1 MDRNEDHVFNGG
13 TFKTLTAVL
22 VAACLVFAS
31 TMPGTAPTT
40 LAQFSTD
47 TPTPEPTESPEHQ
60 CVASNGVWSHDSCHH
75 LQVIHLDPQI
85 VTNCGVSAD
94 HTGRVTCSVGLSGD
108 LPPIAPA
115 VNNALSIAP
124 GCLSINRS
132 PYPRLMVG
140 LGSPTISIGPAPFR
154 SGSVQV
160 SSHNSS
166 FIAPGYPVSGNRQ
179 GWYNTWIDGATISGV
194 SGITMTV
201 AGNWYGISYQ
211 YATESLGVARN
222 DWYVEGSS
230 YPSIRNL
237 AVRLLY
243 VMQDTVDVG
252 MGLSGSGG
260 AGGPEA
266 PMASGTVPSAPLKL
280 DGGLLLTV
288 TRSSNPAPG
297 GPSFAEHIVNRG
309 GPDLN
314 GMNTLPAYMLQVRSY
329 WVLYMQY
336 GFENWTISGGS
347 YHMTSRVGPITRTV
361 DEFAADPS
369 FRSWDRRQGNLL
381 GLVGQPYCN
390 ADSGYIP
397 VPVMEG
403 HTVLVH

>member
-1 MDRNEDHVFNGG
+1 MEHINSCTPNGS

-22 VAACLVFAS
+22 VAAFLVVAS
-31 TMPGTAPTT
+31 TMPWSAPAT
-40 LAQFSTD
+40 LAQFSTE
-47 TPTPEPTESPEHQ
+47 TPTPAPTESPEQQ

-75 LQVIHLDPQI
+75 LQVIDVDSQI

-94 HTGRVTCSVGLSGD
+94 HTGRVTCSVGLSGN

-115 VNNALSIAP
+115 VTNALSIAP

-166 FIAPGYPVSGNRQ
+166 LIAPGYPVSGNRQ

-194 SGITMTV
+194 HGITMTV
-201 AGNWYGISYQ
+201 AGNWYGIPYQ

-222 DWYVEGSS
+222 DWYLEGSY
-230 YPSIRNL
+230 YPSVRNL
-237 AVRLLY
+237 SIRLLY

-260 AGGPEA
+260 GGGPEV
-266 PMASGTVPSAPLKL
+266 PMAGSAVSSTPLKL
-280 DGGLLLTV
+280 GSGLLLTV
-288 TRSSNPAPG
+288 SRSSNPAPG
-297 GPSFAEHIVNRG
+297 SYSFAENIVNRG

-314 GMNTLPAYMLQVRSY
+314 GTNTLPAYMLQVRST
-329 WVLYMQY
+329 WQLYMQY
-336 GFENWTISGGS
+336 NYQTWTILTGN
-347 YHMTSRVGPITRTV
+347 YQAIGPEISIIAPV
-361 DEFAADPS
+361 PNFASDPS
-369 FRSWDRRQGNLL
+369 YRAWDRRQGNLV
-381 GLVGQPYCN
+381 GLVGQPNCN
-390 ADSGYIP
+390 ANTGYIP

-403 HTVLVH
+403 HTVLVR